1 MYLYYKS
8 ALNFIKKTAFV
19 FRLWSEY
26 NKTFP
31 VEKKVRSTKARPFLV
46 YVKIGRQ
53 GARVELRL
61 VMSVV
66 QLKSPITIG
75 YFTTQ
80 TKILHL
86 KLPNSPSIV

>member
-19 FRLWSEY
+19 CRLWSEY

-31 VEKKVRSTKARPFLV
+31 VEKKVRPFLV
-46 YVKIGRQ
+46 YLKIGRQ
-53 GARVELRL
+53 GARVELRF

-86 KLPNSPSIV
+86 KLPTSPSIV